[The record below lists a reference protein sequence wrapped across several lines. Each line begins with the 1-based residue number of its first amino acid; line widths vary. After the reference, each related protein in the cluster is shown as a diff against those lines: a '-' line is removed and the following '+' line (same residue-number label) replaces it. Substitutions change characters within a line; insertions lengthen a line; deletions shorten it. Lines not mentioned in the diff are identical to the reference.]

1 MALTVD
7 EENFVKAL
15 YAGTATGLTL
25 AGQLRINN
33 PSNATQSALF
43 IDNPAAVTA
52 AQIVNGANSNN
63 PCLKLA
69 QPAASNAA
77 CLEMDQGDEE
87 DAAVALD
94 SDIRA
99 EQFIAVGASPHF
111 AMAPGGALQ
120 GSLADDTAASPE
132 YYDILKW
139 DGKNAKLVDTD
150 GNELLRWGKD
160 GVFVKR
166 GDTWRRI

>member
-1 MALTVD
+1 MALTTD

-25 AGQLRINN
+25 AGKLTINQGSADSAIAINQTGSATSVHIQQQTNN
-33 PSNATQSALF
+33 PA
-43 IDNPAAVTA
+43 
-52 AQIVNGANSNN
+52 
-63 PCLKLA
+63 LKLTA
-69 QPAASNAA
+69 NGNAA
-77 CLEMDQGDEE
+77 GLEIVQADEE

-120 GSLADDTAASPE
+120 GSLADDNSASPE